1 MSALEKIF
9 PKIFGSRRD
18 NIARDSPHV
27 ALLSPGDFQ
36 PSKISSGGRRA
47 DQTGGERRVRT
58 SGSSADLRPEYAEGR
73 FINVRVPRGLPA
85 VRRPRGGRV
94 KSDHAEDVREE
105 RPRYRA
111 LRLHGLGVQAGRQE
125 QQPQQVRAPQ
135 GVRDAARHRHLHA
148 THHLRGQAQDRPLLR
163 PRQDP
168 GVPRHRS
175 WRGLRRGD
183 SLRLEARHRDL
194 QDQSEERQSPRQR
207 FLLSRR
213 RQRSGSHAED
223 PVLPKRQYLCQRRWG
238 TRSRQEGYRQAMSD
252 REHRP
257 TIAR

>member
-1 MSALEKIF
+1 MLLRKYSGKS
-9 PKIFGSRRD
+9 PRSQD
-18 NIARDSPHV
+18 NIVRESSHV
-27 ALLSPGDFQ
+27 TPLLSPGDFQ
-36 PSKISSGGRRA
+36 PPKISSGGRRA
-47 DQTGGERRVRT
+47 DQTGGERRVRA

-73 FINVRVPRGLPA
+73 FINVRVSRCLPA

-111 LRLHGLGVQAGRQE
+111 VRLHGLGVQAGRQE

-135 GVRDAARHRHLHA
+135 GIRDAARHRHLHA

-175 WRGLRRGD
+175 RRGLRRGD

-194 QDQSEERQSPRQR
+194 QDQSAERSPRQR
-207 FLLSRR
+207 FLFSRR
-213 RQRSGSHAED
+213 RQRSGSHVED
-223 PVLPKRQYLCQRRWG
+223 PLLPKRQHLR
-238 TRSRQEGYRQAMSD
+238 
-252 REHRP
+252 
-257 TIAR
+257 